1 MTREDSPPGQ
11 SSPPTAGAS
20 NAVSYQ
26 LDSELRESSPQF
38 WHHKVRT
45 RNRVNQKVG
54 LPQSGLAN
62 HTDDIRNPTSM
73 LSERLVAGRK

>member
-1 MTREDSPPGQ
+1 VPIKPANGGRQQRGQ
-11 SSPPTAGAS
+11 CISWTAGCVNQAL
-20 NAVSYQ
+20 N
-26 LDSELRESSPQF
+26 F
-38 WHHKVRT
+38 GHHKVRT

-62 HTDDIRNPTSM
+62 HTNDIRNPTSM